1 MMLGFVYY
9 ILYGVGTLPSGCY
22 ILSDESFYSSSNG
35 YEHKK
40 STHLRSVEQFQEVL
54 KQIAHLKWLLQKI
67 YFKKKIFKSFAICGR

>member
-54 KQIAHLKWLLQKI
+54 K
-67 YFKKKIFKSFAICGR
+67 AI